1 MERRDK
7 CRLAIDRRVYPI
19 KRIAGSGRQTRF
31 PAVPNLSGGKMLREN
46 IKKYTGTVAL
56 TSAALLLLTTETK
69 PFRLLKVTLKASEN
83 ITETI
88 QVTYDSGT
96 AAAYDTIE
104 DSTALTAAQNYV
116 FRPTGNDIFAAGDNV
131 KLSCTKANTTGTVY
145 ATILI
150 EVL

>member
-7 CRLAIDRRVYPI
+7 CRLAIDRRVYSVN
-19 KRIAGSGRQTRF
+19 RAAGSGCQTRF
-31 PAVPNLSGGKMLREN
+31 PAVLSGGKMLREN

-69 PFRLLKVTLKASEN
+69 PFRLLKITLKASEN